1 MKKSEFEE
9 KLMHLIN
16 CASQESKSDTPDFIL
31 AKYLVGCLD
40 VYNKAVKRRDRWYGY
55 TQPKPIIQ

>member
-31 AKYLVGCLD
+31 AKYLG
-40 VYNKAVKRRDRWYGY
+40 
-55 TQPKPIIQ
+55 